1 MSSLLLILLSA
12 VLVCHYAPAITSLR
26 PFEESEPL
34 QAALGMAIASLAT
47 MILAAP
53 LGYLIDSTLLARL
66 DLGYLRT
73 FAFIL
78 VVMIVAQVVGLAL
91 HRHGRWHP
99 LRQSFALLMT
109 AHCAV
114 LGVALFA
121 TARAGSFAAALLWG
135 GLTGLAFGITLLMF
149 TALHERLRHANVPL
163 AFREAP
169 VALITA
175 GLMALA
181 FMGFTGLIRD

>member
-12 VLVCHYAPAITSLR
+12 VLACHYAPAIAGLR

-34 QAALGMAIASLAT
+34 QTALGIAVASLAT

-53 LGYLIDSTLLARL
+53 LAYLIDSTLLARF

-73 FAFIL
+73 LVFIL
-78 VVMIVAQVVGLAL
+78 VVMIVAHVVGLAL

-99 LRQSFALLMT
+99 LPRSFALLMT

-114 LGVALFA
+114 LGVALLA
-121 TARAGSFAAALLWG
+121 TARAGSVGAALLWG
-135 GLTGLAFGITLLMF
+135 GLAGLAFGITLLMF
-149 TALHERLRHANVPL
+149 TALHERLRHANVPV
-163 AFREAP
+163 AFRDAP
-169 VALITA
+169 VALITV